1 MNKTVQDSAK
11 KMKSP
16 SPAIKNELKLLHLL
30 SYEPHITI
38 EQLHTITCPTLVIG
52 GDHDVIQTKHTML
65 IAQSIKNSYLWI
77 IPNSGHSTPIFKKD
91 QFNQVVGDFFSQEFR
106 TIDQFGRF
114 N

>member
-1 MNKTVQDSAK
+1 
-11 KMKSP
+11 MKSP
-16 SPAIKNELKLLHLL
+16 SPEIKNELKLLHLL

-38 EQLHTITCPTLVIG
+38 EQLHTIGCPTLVIG
-52 GDHDVIQTKHTML
+52 GDHDVIQPKHTML

-106 TIDQFGRF
+106 TIDKFGRF